1 MIIPIFWVNL
11 ECKTIIMADN
21 YIEKQYDEYLARKAA
36 KENAKKA
43 AFRRQLK
50 AYKEKLAR
58 EKAAYLGASAD
69 EEHQ

>member
-1 MIIPIFWVNL
+1 
-11 ECKTIIMADN
+11 MADN

-58 EKAAYLGASAD
+58 EKAACLGASAD